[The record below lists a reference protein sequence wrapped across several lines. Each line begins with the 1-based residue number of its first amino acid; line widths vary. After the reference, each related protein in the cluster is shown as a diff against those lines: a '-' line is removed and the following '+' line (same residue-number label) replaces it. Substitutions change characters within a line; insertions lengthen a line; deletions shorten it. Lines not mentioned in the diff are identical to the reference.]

1 MAMKHVRGFVKFIDF
16 KKKCIMISQKRK
28 SAWTQSDKFLEKIQ
42 QAAWMMRVN
51 INFRSLIV
59 NLIPL
64 NLEIL
69 KKLTQEEINKF
80 QIVVNLKVFLIVF
93 AWISL

>member
-1 MAMKHVRGFVKFIDF
+1 MAMKHVREFVKFIDF

-59 NLIPL
+59 NLITL
-64 NLEIL
+64 NLGIL

-93 AWISL
+93 AWINL